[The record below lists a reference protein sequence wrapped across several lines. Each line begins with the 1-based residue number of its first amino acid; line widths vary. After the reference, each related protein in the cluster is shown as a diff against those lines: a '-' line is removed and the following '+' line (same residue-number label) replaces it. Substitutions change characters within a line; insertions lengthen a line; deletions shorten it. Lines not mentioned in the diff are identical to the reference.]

1 MFLHSFD
8 LLYQLPSIFN
18 LNTFNLYSMDSTD
31 CIGAMQCVSTRNI
44 LPPIDLE
51 PGLIQEA

>member
-18 LNTFNLYSMDSTD
+18 LSTFNFFNTD
-31 CIGAMQCVSTRNI
+31 CIGAMQCVSTRKI